1 MPNRTNEKLRWMSEA
16 ELIDQLKK
24 MAGDSSLRTLN
35 VNVTGADCNEKG
47 RGHPMSC
54 AVSTAVKR
62 MLPQATYV
70 CTKPNCLTVTVDGRY
85 LHFFINDKAAQ
96 AIEAFDQG
104 RLRTPV
110 NLSFPLVSVGEVQK
124 SSNERKERINA
135 ARRKRAEEG
144 RPDKPSK
151 PLPPMRLRTVKFAK
165 NKNEADELRAAIEKA
180 KRGAEAA

>member
-1 MPNRTNEKLRWMSEA
+1 MPNKTNEKLRWMSEA

-35 VNVTGADCNEKG
+35 VSVTGADCDDKK

-54 AVSTAVKR
+54 AISTAVKR
-62 MLPQATYV
+62 MLPQATRV

-85 LHFFINDKAAQ
+85 LHFFINDKSSQ

-104 RLRTPV
+104 RLKTPV
-110 NLSFPLVSVGEVQK
+110 NLTFPLVSVGDVEKQ
-124 SSNERKERINA
+124 SNERKEQINE
-135 ARRKRAEEG
+135 ARRRRAEEG

-151 PLPPMRLRTVKFAK
+151 PLPPMRLRTVKFSKDKAK
-165 NKNEADELRAAIEKA
+165 KDEIRAAIEKA
-180 KRGAEAA
+180 KRDAEAA